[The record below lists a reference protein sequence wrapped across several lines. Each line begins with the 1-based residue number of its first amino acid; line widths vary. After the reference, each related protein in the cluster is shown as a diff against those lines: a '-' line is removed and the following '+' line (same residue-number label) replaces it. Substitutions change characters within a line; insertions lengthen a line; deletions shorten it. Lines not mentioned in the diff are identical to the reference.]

1 MVDVQF
7 DRDRRTVL
15 QVPELRVDAGMV
27 LGLIG
32 PNGAGKSTVLQ
43 IAGLLEKPT
52 LGSVAIEG
60 EVANR
65 RNTIPLRRK
74 TAMVFQ
80 KPLLF
85 NRSVLDNAASGPSFH
100 GVSKQ
105 ESERRAM
112 VWLERFGVA
121 ELAARNARQ
130 LSGGEAQR
138 VNLARAFAV
147 EPMLLLL
154 DEPFAGLDR
163 PTRKRLVPEL
173 ATQLQLSG
181 IAALIVSHEPEDLA
195 EICSHLAVI
204 QQGRIVQI
212 GAVDGV
218 MANPVSPEV
227 AEILGVDEPV
237 SPVRLRSP
245 VSSPR

>member
-1 MVDVQF
+1 MVDVRL
-7 DRDRRTVL
+7 DRDGRTVL
-15 QVPELRVDAGMV
+15 KVPGLTVDAGMV

-32 PNGAGKSTVLQ
+32 PNGAGKSTLLQ

-52 LGSVAIEG
+52 AGMVMIEG
-60 EVANR
+60 EIANR

-100 GVSKQ
+100 GVSKK

-112 VWLERFGVA
+112 TWLARFGVA
-121 ELAARNARQ
+121 ELSSRNARQ

-173 ATQLQLSG
+173 ATQLRLSG

-204 QQGRIVQI
+204 QQGEIVQI
-212 GAVDGV
+212 GEIGSVFAD
-218 MANPVSPEV
+218 PVSPEV
-227 AEILGVDEPV
+227 AEILGVETLMETVAPI
-237 SPVRLRSP
+237 LQ
-245 VSSPR
+245 